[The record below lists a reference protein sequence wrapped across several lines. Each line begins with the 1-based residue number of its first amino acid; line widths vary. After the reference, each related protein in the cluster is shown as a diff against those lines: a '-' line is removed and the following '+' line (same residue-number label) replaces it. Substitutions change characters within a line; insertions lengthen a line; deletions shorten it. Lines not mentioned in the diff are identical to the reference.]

1 MYNHVNMKASFG
13 ETLKLHVVVVAS
25 KSGRSCQFVGKVTVS
40 YPKAAKGKACFNHFN
55 LKAKAGS

>member
-1 MYNHVNMKASFG
+1 MKASFG